1 MSPIAVSV
9 IIPVFDTECYL
20 PTCLDSILNQ
30 TLDNIEII
38 CINDGSTDNSLEIL
52 KNYQKKDN
60 RIKIINKDNE
70 GQGVARNI
78 GIDNAVGEYIAF
90 VDSDDFIKEDMLEK
104 LYESSKNNNL
114 D

>member
-52 KNYQKKDN
+52 KNYQKRIIVLKLL
-60 RIKIINKDNE
+60 IKIMKAK
-70 GQGVARNI
+70 V
-78 GIDNAVGEYIAF
+78 
-90 VDSDDFIKEDMLEK
+90 
-104 LYESSKNNNL
+104 
-114 D
+114 